1 MDAKARLFEIL
12 LARSFRRGDFVLAS
26 GKRSSTY
33 LDCRLT
39 TLDPEGM
46 SLVGQLLY
54 ERYRALW
61 PDAGGACVAAIAG
74 PSIGADPITVS
85 VCQEAWAKGEALF
98 GLLVRKEAK
107 GHGTGRQVE
116 GADNVPAGSKVLLVE
131 DVVTSGGSSMKSVIA
146 LREAG
151 YEVVQALCLVDRG
164 AGGAERFAEAGVP
177 FEALYD
183 FEEFLKA

>member
-46 SLVGQLLY
+46 SLVGELLY
-54 ERYRALW
+54 GRYRALLGDV
-61 PDAGGACVAAIAG
+61 PVAAVAG

-85 VCQEAWAKGEALF
+85 VCQEAWRKGEPLF

-116 GADNVPAGSKVLLVE
+116 GADNVPKGSRVLLVE
-131 DVVTSGGSSMKSVIA
+131 DVVTSGGSSMRSVVA
-146 LREAG
+146 LQEAG
-151 YEVVQALCLVDRG
+151 YEVAQALCLVDRG

-177 FEALYD
+177 FEALYA

>member
-1 MDAKARLFEIL
+1 MDDKARLFEIL
-12 LARSFRRGDFVLAS
+12 VARSFRRGDFVLAS

-46 SLVGQLLY
+46 SLVGRLLY
-54 ERYRALW
+54 ARYRALFQG
-61 PDAGGACVAAIAG
+61 AGQPGVLAVAG

-85 VCQEAWAKGEALF
+85 VCHEAWRQGEPLF

-107 GHGTGRQVE
+107 AHGTGRQVE
-116 GADNVPAGSKVLLVE
+116 GADNVPAGSRVILVE
-131 DVVTSGGSSMKSVIA
+131 DVVTSGGSSLRSVVA
-146 LREAG
+146 LQEAG
-151 YEVVQALCLVDRG
+151 YEVAHALALVDRG

-183 FEEFLKA
+183 FQEFLKT